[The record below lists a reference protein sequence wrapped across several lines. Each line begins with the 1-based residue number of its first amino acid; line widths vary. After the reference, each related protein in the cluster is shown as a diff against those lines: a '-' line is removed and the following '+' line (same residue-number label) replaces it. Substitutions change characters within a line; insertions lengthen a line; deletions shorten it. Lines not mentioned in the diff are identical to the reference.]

1 MSSAPVTEPSMS
13 SAAGFVAGVKAARTS
28 VFSYVII
35 GTYISIGALGH
46 DYGFSALWVALSTL
60 LVWAGPAQVILIT
73 LLGTGAAPL
82 EVAMAVGLSSMRL
95 LPMVVAL
102 LPLLKTR
109 QSRMHSLL
117 LPAHFIA
124 ASMWMEALRLAPRI
138 PSEGRVGFANGL
150 GTAFISLAVLS
161 GFVGFYLAQRLPPL
175 FVAALLFLTPISFL
189 VSAIRNARL
198 LADRLALGIGLVAAP
213 LLTIYNVN
221 LDLLWTGLVG
231 GTAAYAIHRM
241 REATR

>member
-1 MSSAPVTEPSMS
+1 MS

-28 VFSYVII
+28 VFTYVII

-73 LLGTGAAPL
+73 LLGSGAAPL
-82 EVAMAVGLSSMRL
+82 EVALAVGLSAMRL

-102 LPLLKTR
+102 LPLLKR
-109 QSRMHSLL
+109 PDSRVRSLL

-124 ASMWMEALRLAPRI
+124 ASMWMEALRLAPRV
-138 PSEGRVGFANGL
+138 PREGRIGLVNGI
-150 GTAFISLAVLS
+150 GTCFISVAVLS
-161 GFVGFYLAQRLPPL
+161 GFAGFYLAERLPVL

-198 LADRLALGIGLVAAP
+198 LADRLALAIGLVVAP
-213 LLTIYNVN
+213 MLTIYGIN
-221 LDLLWTGLVG
+221 LDLLWTGLIG
-231 GTAAYAIHRM
+231 GSAAYAIHRL
-241 REATR
+241 REAMQ